1 MRGEAHDAWNLKKL
15 FALINIA
22 SAHND

>member
-1 MRGEAHDAWNLKKL
+1 MRGEAHDAWYLKKL